1 MVKRASVPYIP
12 GIDFRAEFYR
22 EEREELEGFSFDEKP
37 VKSKSR
43 KERSK
48 REVKERVTVPV
59 PTPPPS
65 VVNVGRKV
73 TRRTL

>member
-1 MVKRASVPYIP
+1 MVKRAAVPYIA

-37 VKSKSR
+37 VKSKRR
-43 KERSK
+43 KERSE
-48 REVKERVTVPV
+48 REVQKRVTIPI
-59 PTPPPS
+59 PIPHPS

-73 TRRTL
+73 SRRTL